1 MKHALRH
8 RNGRFARNPVTPEQ
22 FRDRV
27 GQIIYRNPGT
37 SMAAAEQQAATELR
51 LRLICDDITG
61 EVVDFHQ
68 IRKHPQWGYVQ

>member
-1 MKHALRH
+1 MNTLRH

-27 GQIIYRNPGT
+27 GQLISNNPGM
-37 SMAAAEQQAATELR
+37 SMSEAEQRAGLELR

-61 EVVDFHQ
+61 EVVDWYE
-68 IRKHPQWGYVQ
+68 RGEAA

>member
-1 MKHALRH
+1 MNTLRH

-27 GQIIYRNPGT
+27 DQLIAHNIGMSRT
-37 SMAAAEQQAATELR
+37 EASERAALELR

-61 EVVDFHQ
+61 EVLDWYE
-68 IRKHPQWGYVQ
+68 KGEAA